1 SRRLGL
7 WGPERASPF
16 HPVQVPLMVAEAT
29 DGKNKWQSPKHACFL
44 LKPVLEVGAGMGK
57 GTGSFAGFM
66 KHTCAG
72 PRGWWAGTPTEA

>member
-1 SRRLGL
+1 
-7 WGPERASPF
+7 
-16 HPVQVPLMVAEAT
+16 MVAEAT

-66 KHTCAG
+66 KHTWLRVSRRLTLPVMFRDKALG
-72 PRGWWAGTPTEA
+72 LPRSLW